1 MITISRRS
9 RILLLSFIRRHS
21 TFHLFIHWKDLLP
34 LLGNL
39 SGKYPKYD
47 CFPTTCRSEWDVAG
61 EKLSRVEEKQFGD
74 VITEKDGVEQQIR
87 RAQKAVLNP
96 SKNCIHLM

>member
-1 MITISRRS
+1 
-9 RILLLSFIRRHS
+9 
-21 TFHLFIHWKDLLP
+21 
-34 LLGNL
+34 
-39 SGKYPKYD
+39 
-47 CFPTTCRSEWDVAG
+47 VAG